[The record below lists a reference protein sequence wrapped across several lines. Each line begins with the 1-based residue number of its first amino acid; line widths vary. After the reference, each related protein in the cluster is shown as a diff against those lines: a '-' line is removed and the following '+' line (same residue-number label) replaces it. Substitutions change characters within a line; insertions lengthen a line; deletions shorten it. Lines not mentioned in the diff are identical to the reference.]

1 MNGKLR
7 MNAFRSRK
15 RSGSWSTRVAG
26 LLLLAVTGGAYAQAQ
41 SPPASV
47 QVDSGAKIY
56 QYWCVECHN
65 ARGLGTLYLGKRYK
79 GAMPAILDQRRD
91 LNSDF
96 VGYVVRNGI
105 SFMPSFRKTEI
116 SNEELAALSAYLTS
130 DATLR
135 TPGR

>member
-1 MNGKLR
+1 MKVVPRLVAIVLCG
-7 MNAFRSRK
+7 
-15 RSGSWSTRVAG
+15 SG
-26 LLLLAVTGGAYAQAQ
+26 YAQAQ
-41 SPPASV
+41 SPPASS

-65 ARGLGTLYLGKRYK
+65 ARGLGTLYLGKRYQ
-79 GAMPAILDQRRD
+79 GAVPAILDQRRD

-130 DATLR
+130 DPTLR
-135 TPGR
+135 TRGH